1 MFKLLKTVIKT
12 GEATVRYPFAPLPVS
27 PGFRGKP
34 EYDPT
39 QCIACGACTI
49 ACPANALSMATDVEQ
64 GTRTWEL
71 FLGRCI
77 FCARCE
83 EVCPTRAIALSPEFE
98 LAVGNKA
105 DLYQRATF
113 TLTACRSCQRPFA
126 PSKEIDYA
134 MALLVHSGLE
144 ADAVAEQ
151 RAHFET
157 CPECKRHQS
166 IPDSDKLTL
175 GQTTTKGGAL

>member
-12 GEATVRYPFAPLPVS
+12 GEATTRYPFAPLTVS

-34 EYDPT
+34 EYDAT

-98 LAVGNKA
+98 LAVGNKE

-113 TLTACRSCQRPFA
+113 TLTNCRDCGRPFA

-134 MALLVHSGLE
+134 MALLVNSGLPE
-144 ADAVAEQ
+144 AEVGAQ

-157 CPECKRHQS
+157 CPECKRLQS
-166 IPDSDKLTL
+166 IPDSAKLTL
-175 GQTTTKGGAL
+175 SQPTLKGDAL